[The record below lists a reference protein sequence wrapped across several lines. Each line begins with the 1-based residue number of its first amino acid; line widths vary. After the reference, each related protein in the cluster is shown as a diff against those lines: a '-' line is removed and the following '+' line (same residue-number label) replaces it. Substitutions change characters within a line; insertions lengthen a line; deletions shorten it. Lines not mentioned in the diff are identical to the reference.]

1 MEDLRRR
8 YNERVQYL
16 ENEWEKEVERL
27 KEMHSNT
34 TKKLTEQHEQDLS
47 RMRRI
52 KEQEIESV
60 NALQN
65 HGSSLESLLS
75 KWEKS
80 AQQIEEL
87 HRSVI
92 TKQEE
97 ILKEKFTDID
107 QKNKRLDDVELNWQT
122 LINELEKERNRCT
135 DEQRKLYDIIEGQ
148 KQILQTEQK
157 RIKEE
162 QLELESDKRKLDE
175 ERHKFDI
182 ECINA
187 RESIQREKDILNE
200 ELIKLKDE
208 TNKIE
213 VKKKERIIQEMGSK
227 QELQKEKEEMNKML
241 RNIEDKRSE
250 LHKEQSQLQRLTMT
264 LQSEQHSFEQRKMMF
279 DSEKVKMQDLALQI
293 AKRAEELESLSEIAL
308 HEKREGNLAMDE
320 ADRFRKE
327 LDSKLEFIENSFAQ
341 LRKDEDRVNKEKVK
355 VQEEWKFLKET
366 KDSVVCNL
374 CGSGLNRGFY

>member
-27 KEMHSNT
+27 KEMHSSSM
-34 TKKLTEQHEQDLS
+34 KKLTEQHEQDLS
-47 RMRRI
+47 RIRRI

-80 AQQIEEL
+80 AQQIEQL

-97 ILKEKFTDID
+97 ILKEKFTDIE
-107 QKNKRLDDVELNWQT
+107 QKNKRLDDVELNWHS
-122 LINELEKERNRCT
+122 LINELEIERNRCT
-135 DEQRKLYDIIEGQ
+135 DEQKKLYDIIEGQ
-148 KQILQTEQK
+148 KLLLQTEKK
-157 RIKEE
+157 RINE
-162 QLELESDKRKLDE
+162 QLLELESDKKKLLEEKHKFEMESNYARDSIKKETDTFNE
-175 ERHKFDI
+175 ER
-182 ECINA
+182 
-187 RESIQREKDILNE
+187 
-200 ELIKLKDE
+200 IKLKDE
-208 TNKIE
+208 IMKME
-213 VKKKERIIQEMGSK
+213 VQKKQLIIQEMESK
-227 QELQKEKEEMNKML
+227 QDLQKERDEINKMF
-241 RNIEDKRSE
+241 RDIEEKRSE
-250 LHKEQSQLQRLTMT
+250 LHREQSQLQRLSMS
-264 LQSEQHSFEQRKMMF
+264 LQSEQHNFEQRKIMF
-279 DSEKVKMQDLALQI
+279 DIEKVKMQDLALEI

-320 ADRFRKE
+320 ADKFKKE

-341 LRKDEDRVNKEKVK
+341 LRKEDDRINREKIQI
-355 VQEEWKFLKET
+355 QEEWKAIKET
-366 KDSVVCNL
+366 KDTIVCNL
-374 CGSGLNRGFY
+374 CGSGLNRG

>member
-27 KEMHSNT
+27 KEMHNSSI
-34 TKKLTEQHEQDLS
+34 KKLTEQHEQDLS
-47 RMRRI
+47 RIRRI

-97 ILKEKFTDID
+97 ILKQKFTDIE
-107 QKNKRLDDVELNWQT
+107 QKNKRLDDVELNWHS

-135 DEQRKLYDIIEGQ
+135 DEQKKLYDIIEGQ
-148 KQILQTEQK
+148 KLLLQTEQK
-157 RIKEE
+157 RINEE
-162 QLELESDKRKLDE
+162 LLELENDKKKLAEEKHKFEIESNYARDSIKKETHIFNE
-175 ERHKFDI
+175 ER
-182 ECINA
+182 
-187 RESIQREKDILNE
+187 
-200 ELIKLKDE
+200 IKLKDE
-208 TNKIE
+208 IMKIE
-213 VKKKERIIQEMGSK
+213 VQKKQLVIQEIECK
-227 QELQKEKEEMNKML
+227 QDLQKERDEINKMF
-241 RNIEDKRSE
+241 RDIEDKRSE
-250 LHKEQSQLQRLTMT
+250 LHREQSQLQRLSMS
-264 LQSEQHSFEQRKMMF
+264 LQSEQHNFEQRKIMF
-279 DSEKVKMQDLALQI
+279 DIEKVKMQDLALEI

-308 HEKREGNLAMDE
+308 HEKREGNMAMDE
-320 ADRFRKE
+320 AEKFKKE
-327 LDSKLEFIENSFAQ
+327 LDSKLEFIQNSFAQ
-341 LRKDEDRVNKEKVK
+341 LRKEEDRINKEKIKLHEESK
-355 VQEEWKFLKET
+355 VINET
-366 KDSVVCNL
+366 KDTIVCNL
-374 CGSGLNRGFY
+374 CGSGLNRG

>member
-27 KEMHSNT
+27 KEMHSSSI
-34 TKKLTEQHEQDLS
+34 KKLTEQHEQDLS
-47 RMRRI
+47 RIRRI

-97 ILKEKFTDID
+97 ILKEKFTDIEH
-107 QKNKRLDDVELNWQT
+107 KNKRLDDVELNWHS

-135 DEQRKLYDIIEGQ
+135 DEQKKLYDIIEGQ
-148 KQILQTEQK
+148 KLLLQTEQK
-157 RIKEE
+157 RINEE
-162 QLELESDKRKLDE
+162 LLELENDKKKLAEEKHKFEIESNYARDSIKKETHIFNE
-175 ERHKFDI
+175 ER
-182 ECINA
+182 
-187 RESIQREKDILNE
+187 
-200 ELIKLKDE
+200 IKLKDE
-208 TNKIE
+208 IMKI
-213 VKKKERIIQEMGSK
+213 
-227 QELQKEKEEMNKML
+227 ELQKKQLVIQEIECKQDLQKERDEINKMF
-241 RNIEDKRSE
+241 RDIEDKRSE
-250 LHKEQSQLQRLTMT
+250 LHREQSQLQRLSMS
-264 LQSEQHSFEQRKMMF
+264 LQSEQHNFEQRKIMF
-279 DSEKVKMQDLALQI
+279 DIEKVKMQDLALEI

-320 ADRFRKE
+320 ADKFKKE

-341 LRKDEDRVNKEKVK
+341 LRKDEDRINREKIK
-355 VQEEWKFLKET
+355 VQEEWKVIKET
-366 KDSVVCNL
+366 KDTIVCNL
-374 CGSGLNRGFY
+374 CGSGLNRG

>member
-27 KEMHSNT
+27 KEMHNSSI
-34 TKKLTEQHEQDLS
+34 KKLTEQHEQDLS
-47 RMRRI
+47 RIRRI

-97 ILKEKFTDID
+97 ILKQKFTDIE
-107 QKNKRLDDVELNWQT
+107 QKNKRLDDVELNWHS

-135 DEQRKLYDIIEGQ
+135 DEQKKLYDIIEGQ
-148 KQILQTEQK
+148 KLLLQTEQK
-157 RIKEE
+157 RINEE
-162 QLELESDKRKLDE
+162 LLELENDKKKLAEEKHKFEIESNYARDSIKKETHIFNE
-175 ERHKFDI
+175 ER
-182 ECINA
+182 
-187 RESIQREKDILNE
+187 
-200 ELIKLKDE
+200 IKLKDE
-208 TNKIE
+208 IMKIE
-213 VKKKERIIQEMGSK
+213 VQKKQLVIQEIECK
-227 QELQKEKEEMNKML
+227 QDLQKERDEINKMF
-241 RNIEDKRSE
+241 RDIEDKRSE
-250 LHKEQSQLQRLTMT
+250 LHREQSQLQRLSMS
-264 LQSEQHSFEQRKMMF
+264 LQSEQHNFEQRKIMF
-279 DSEKVKMQDLALQI
+279 DIEKVKMQDLALEI

-320 ADRFRKE
+320 AEKFNKE
-327 LDSKLEFIENSFAQ
+327 LDSKLEFIQNSFAQ
-341 LRKDEDRVNKEKVK
+341 LRKEEDRINKEKIKLHEESK
-355 VQEEWKFLKET
+355 VINET
-366 KDSVVCNL
+366 KDTIVCNL
-374 CGSGLNRGFY
+374 CGSGLNRG